1 MPRPARDAGPTR
13 GGAHGLG
20 TDELRDA
27 GPTRGG
33 AHDPGTNERRDASG
47 RATEAAAAPRPA
59 APTGPRAAD
68 LVADAVRTGIL
79 SGELAPGTPL
89 REEELSAI
97 HGVSRH
103 TARTALAT
111 LTAERLATAEPYRG
125 VRVALLDDDALVALQ
140 QLRCALETEAL
151 RIVREVGIHPPGV
164 DAALDDLAAAETA
177 GDWPATLA
185 AHARVHLALVEAAG
199 SPRIAEEYRRLDSE
213 MHLLLT
219 HVRPAY
225 APGSLT
231 AEHRAYVAAALADP
245 ERAVRAHLEHST
257 RAIIDGRRSATR
269 RHMPSPL
276 ETLGAPARRRG

>member
-1 MPRPARDAGPTR
+1 MPRPARDANER
-13 GGAHGLG
+13 AAAVS
-20 TDELRDA
+20 RDA
-27 GPTRGG
+27 LHRIADRGSAG
-33 AHDPGTNERRDASG
+33 GSAAVPPPPGGDTAPAIPPRRRS
-47 RATEAAAAPRPA
+47 TPAP
-59 APTGPRAAD
+59 GPRTAD
-68 LVADAVRTGIL
+68 AVADAVRAGIL
-79 SGELAPGTPL
+79 SGDLAPGTPL
-89 REEELSAI
+89 REEELSAT

-103 TARTALAT
+103 TARTALAK

-125 VRVALLDDDALVALQ
+125 VRVASLDDDALVALQ

-151 RIVREVGIHPPGV
+151 RIVRDRGIHPTGV
-164 DAALDDLAAAETA
+164 DAALDDLAAAEES

-199 SPRIAEEYRRLDSE
+199 SPRIAQEYRRLDSE

-231 AEHRAYVAAALADP
+231 AEHRAYVEQALADP

-257 RAIIDGRRSATR
+257 RAIIDGRRA
-269 RHMPSPL
+269 
-276 ETLGAPARRRG
+276 G